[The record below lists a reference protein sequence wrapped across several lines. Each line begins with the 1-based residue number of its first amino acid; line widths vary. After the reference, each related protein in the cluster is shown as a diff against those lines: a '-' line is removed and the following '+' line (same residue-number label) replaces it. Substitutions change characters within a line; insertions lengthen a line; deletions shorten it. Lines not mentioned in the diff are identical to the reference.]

1 MSDSALTLG
10 PAWMY
15 PLKAALTRARS
26 LGWLARTRGGAAAA
40 AGIRILFYHRVAA
53 ERDELSV
60 QPRAFTA
67 QMEHLR
73 AEGYRVVD
81 VLEAAALLDAPPS
94 PHRVVGLSFDDGYAD
109 IARHALPV
117 LERLGFRASVFVAT
131 GTIDGAAPLTWYRT
145 PPPLL
150 SWPDI
155 ARLDADSAFSFEAH
169 TVTHPNLMALSDDAA
184 RAEISGSRDQ
194 LEDRLGRAVHG
205 FCYPA
210 GLLGRRERDLVAGA
224 GFDVA
229 TTCEPGVNTAA
240 TDRLALRRM
249 QIDARDGAVD
259 FRAKLAGAHDRPP
272 AARQLYR
279 RLRRPA
285 SAAS

>member
-1 MSDSALTLG
+1 
-10 PAWMY
+10 MY

-26 LGWLARTRGGAAAA
+26 LGWLARTRGRAAADPA

-60 QPRAFTA
+60 HPRAFSA

-81 VLEAAALLDAPPS
+81 VLEAAALLDAPSTPQ
-94 PHRVVGLSFDDGYAD
+94 RVVGLSFDDGYAD

-150 SWPDI
+150 SWQEI

-169 TVTHPNLMALSDDAA
+169 TVTHPNLLALSDDAA
-184 RAEISGSRDQ
+184 QAEISGSRDQ
-194 LEDRLGRAVHG
+194 LEHRLGRAVRG

-210 GLLGRRERDLVAGA
+210 GLLGARERGLVAGA

-229 TTCEPGVNTAA
+229 ATCEPGVNTAA
-240 TDRLALRRM
+240 TDRLALRRV

-272 AARQLYR
+272 AARELYR
-279 RLRRPA
+279 RLRRPV